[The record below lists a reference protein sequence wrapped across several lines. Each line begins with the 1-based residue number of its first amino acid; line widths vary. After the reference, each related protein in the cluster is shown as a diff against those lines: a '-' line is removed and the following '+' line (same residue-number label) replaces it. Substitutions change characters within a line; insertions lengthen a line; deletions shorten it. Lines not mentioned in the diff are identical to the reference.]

1 MKHVNLELETL
12 EQRIAPWGLGIGGS
26 VGVVIG
32 GGAGVDVGGGDGGE
46 ESDDCHHTHHSTH

>member
-32 GGAGVDVGGGDGGE
+32 GGAGVDVGGGGE
-46 ESDDCHHTHHSTH
+46 GSEDEHHTHHSTH